1 MVAEECMGLSLL
13 PAVGASLRLSSDPL
27 LTFFIVCD
35 TGWGFQITL
44 VWGGEQI
51 LCNNVSA
58 GLYNSSISYQI
69 DKELMPPPS
78 VPQLLLNL
86 PPFVLCAE
94 EKTALLLSGDVRCLL
109 LFDLLGLF
117 LP

>member
-1 MVAEECMGLSLL
+1 MHGTLSA
-13 PAVGASLRLSSDPL
+13 PSCGSPLRLSSDPL
-27 LTFFIVCD
+27 PTFFIVCD

-44 VWGGEQI
+44 VWGAGEQI
-51 LCNNVSA
+51 WCNNVSA
-58 GLYNSSISYQI
+58 GLYNSSISHQI
-69 DKELMPPPS
+69 DKELVPASS
-78 VPQLLLNL
+78 VSQLLLNL
-86 PPFVLCAE
+86 PTFVLCAE